1 MIPVLYNSA
10 GKCLGAL
17 PDSTR
22 CYVTQERNGVY
33 EAEIDIPMDSDMFG
47 EVKEGAYILA
57 KPDDISQPQKFKIY
71 KPVKPLYGIVTF
83 HCEHLRY
90 ALGGVPVSRG
100 RYTGNP
106 AVVFNSMITSVNST
120 SDFTFW
126 SDISSV
132 YNVDV
137 PVPTTAGKMLAGQS
151 GSMLDLFGGEY
162 EFDNYTVKLYN
173 RRGQDRSTE
182 IRYAKNLTGFTCEA
196 DTSSTYT
203 HVYPFYYNE
212 MENVYVELAQKTI
225 QLSGASSLPFTKCY
239 MLDLTDKFSE
249 PPTEAQLLSKAQS
262 FINSNSLDRIKYSY
276 RVSFI
281 LLWQT
286 EEYKDI
292 AALERCGLCDTV
304 SVIHKTGEKI
314 RAKIVKTVYD
324 SIAERYVSM
333 ELGNALNTFAQTVD
347 QTVNQINDNV
357 KSTRSFLQVAVAR
370 ATAAITGN
378 NGGYVV
384 LYDSNGDGEP
394 DEILIMDTPS
404 ILTATKVWRWNAGG
418 LGYSS
423 HGYAGPYSTAITMNG
438 EIVADFITTG
448 TLTANVIR
456 SGVLLADLIKAGV
469 ISDTTG
475 NITINMTNGELSMKV
490 DSNKAIKLNT
500 SGLRLLDANSNEVAY
515 MKFRNDYEGNLK
527 GSLGADYFKG
537 KTAAV
542 KNLRMLKSDD
552 SLSNGTFY
560 VDSNGKARFSTDYLS
575 VNEKITSAKIGSADI
590 HTIILKDENDNT
602 VGYFRVNGQNK
613 AELKTD
619 SLTAQGIASI
629 GNGLTIHTASGN
641 TTALNIYGDQQT
653 NGNTLI
659 TGDAEIRGNLE
670 AEYVMKNDS
679 DQVIGSIKKVTRQV
693 LNLDIEECHITCDKI
708 TCDKCIADTVQ
719 TDAIVM
725 GYNTYVP
732 TQVTINGSPTYIL
745 AKQ

>member
-1 MIPVLYNSA
+1 MIPVLYDSA

-17 PDSTR
+17 PDCTR

-33 EAEIDIPMDSDMFG
+33 EAEIDIPIDSELFSK
-47 EVKEGAYILA
+47 VKAGAYILA

-71 KPVKPLYGIVTF
+71 KPVKPLYGIATF

-90 ALGGVPVSRG
+90 ALGGVPVARG

-106 AVVFNSMITSVNST
+106 AVVFNSMITSVEST
-120 SDFTFW
+120 SDFTFR
-126 SDISSV
+126 SDISAV

-182 IRYAKNLTGFTCEA
+182 IRYAKNLTGFTCET
-196 DTSSTYT
+196 DTSATYT

-212 MENVYVELAQKTI
+212 MENSYVELTQKTI
-225 QLSGASSLPFTKCY
+225 ELSGASSLPFKKCY

-249 PPTEAQLLSKAQS
+249 SPTEAQLLSKAQS
-262 FINSNSLDRIKYSY
+262 FISANSLDQIKYSY

-281 LLWQT
+281 PLWQT

-347 QTVNQINDNV
+347 QAVNQINDNV
-357 KSTRSFLQVAVAR
+357 KSTRSFLQIAVAR

-456 SGVLLADLIKAGV
+456 SGVLLADLVKAGV
-469 ISDTTG
+469 LQDQMHINYWNMATGEFKLSDGTNDAVTFINGVLTINADMITAGSMSGDRISAGTITSTNGKMKINLNSALISADLTSGKMYISTSGIHFYDGNNNGLIEISINSSGG
-475 NITINMTNGELSMKV
+475 NISLADKLQIKPSAIIMKNGQSQEIGSFRKTTVVTNGVSAEECR
-490 DSNKAIKLNT
+490 LNCGRVIT
-500 SGLRLLDANSNEVAY
+500 DHVQT
-515 MKFRNDYEGNLK
+515 ND
-527 GSLGADYFKG
+527 
-537 KTAAV
+537 
-542 KNLRMLKSDD
+542 
-552 SLSNGTFY
+552 
-560 VDSNGKARFSTDYLS
+560 
-575 VNEKITSAKIGSADI
+575 
-590 HTIILKDENDNT
+590 IL
-602 VGYFRVNGQNK
+602 
-613 AELKTD
+613 
-619 SLTAQGIASI
+619 I
-629 GNGLTIHTASGN
+629 SGN
-641 TTALNIYGDQQT
+641 TYTPRQ
-653 NGNTLI
+653 I
-659 TGDAEIRGNLE
+659 TVDGGYA
-670 AEYVMKNDS
+670 
-679 DQVIGSIKKVTRQV
+679 VTV
-693 LNLDIEECHITCDKI
+693 
-708 TCDKCIADTVQ
+708 
-719 TDAIVM
+719 
-725 GYNTYVP
+725 
-732 TQVTINGSPTYIL
+732 L